1 MATNLLEIAKKAGA
15 ALIRDAIPGG
25 ALIIDALNAALP
37 ADKQLP
43 PDTTGDT
50 LAARL
55 SQLELQA
62 NTTVAMLN
70 AEAQS
75 THTTRPR
82 IALGAFHVVAT
93 VTLTVIAM
101 WAVAI
106 ARGDVAMLGAI
117 TGGWEF
123 VLAAIVP
130 FVGWLNQ
137 YFGILRDEHKNRLDA
152 VNGAAPPRGLAAI
165 VAAFKK

>member
-1 MATNLLEIAKKAGA
+1 MSLLDIAKKAGA
-15 ALIRDAIPGG
+15 AIIRDVVPGG
-25 ALIIDALNAALP
+25 SLIIDTINAVLP
-37 ADKQLP
+37 PDKQLP
-43 PDTTGDT
+43 PDATGDS

-62 NTTVAMLN
+62 STTAVMLN

-93 VTLTVIAM
+93 VTLVVVSM

-106 ARGDVAMLGAI
+106 MRGDVKMLSAI
-117 TGGWEF
+117 TDGWEF
-123 VLAAIVP
+123 VLAAILP

-137 YFGILRDEHKNRLDA
+137 YFGILRDEHRNRLDA
-152 VNGAAPPRGLAAI
+152 IHGQTRRTGIASILA
-165 VAAFKK
+165 KLSQ

>member
-1 MATNLLEIAKKAGA
+1 MSLLDIARKAGA
-15 ALIRDAIPGG
+15 AIIRDVVPGG
-25 ALIIDALNAALP
+25 ALIIDTINAVLP
-37 ADKQLP
+37 PDKQLP
-43 PDTTGDT
+43 PDATGDS

-62 NTTVAMLN
+62 STTVAMLN

-93 VTLTVIAM
+93 VTLVVVSM

-106 ARGDVAMLGAI
+106 MRGDVKMLSAI
-117 TGGWEF
+117 TEGWEF

-137 YFGILRDEHKNRLDA
+137 YFGILRDEHRNRLDA
-152 VNGAAPPRGLAAI
+152 ANGSIPARGLAGL